1 MDQMDTIDRKI
12 LYYLQQDSSLQL
24 GELAEKIHLSKT
36 PCWRRIQKLEKSGV
50 IRGRV
55 ALVDPKKL
63 GKDLTV
69 FVYVKTNKHN
79 GDWLTNF
86 ANTVAGFPEV
96 MEFYRLSGD
105 WDYFI
110 RVLVA
115 DVSAYDRFYKKLVNS
130 ADLEN
135 VTSSFAM
142 EEIKYSTAVP
152 VTEDEEA

>member
-1 MDQMDTIDRKI
+1 MDAIDRKI

-24 GELAEKIHLSKT
+24 AELAEKVNLSKT

-55 ALVDPKKL
+55 VLVDPKKL
-63 GKDLTV
+63 GRELTA

-79 GDWLTNF
+79 GDWLKSF
-86 ANTVAGFPEV
+86 AGTVAGFPEV

-115 DVSAYDRFYKKLVNS
+115 DVSAYDRFYKKLVSS
-130 ADLEN
+130 AELEN

-152 VTEDEEA
+152 VAETDAD

>member
-1 MDQMDTIDRKI
+1 MDRIDRKI
-12 LYYLQQDSSLQL
+12 LYYLQRDASIQI
-24 GELAEKIHLSKT
+24 GELAEKINLSKT

-69 FVYVKTNKHN
+69 FIYVKTNKHN
-79 GDWLTNF
+79 GEWLTKF
-86 ANTVAGFPEV
+86 ADSVAKFPEV

-110 RVLVA
+110 RVMVA
-115 DVSAYDRFYKKLVNS
+115 DMPAYDQFYKKLVNTEGL
-130 ADLEN
+130 AN
-135 VTSSFAM
+135 VTSSFSM

-152 VTEDEEA
+152 VAEDDMA